1 MRFPRDALGYAPWNR
16 DGRQLFDTKGETIGV
31 IVGAGYERKK
41 FGTEWLVIETVSGR
55 RTLVPA
61 DRITRIRRS
70 VSCCRTPRATSIR
83 ARCWRA
89 MRLSPRRASGSL
101 RLHWGIGGAGP
112 NSQCMTGCGLCMA
125 NKRFEHR
132 RQSE

>member
-1 MRFPRDALGYAPWNR
+1 MDR
-16 DGRQLFDTKGETIGV
+16 DGRQLFDTKGELIGV
-31 IVGAGYERKK
+31 IAGAGYERKK

-61 DRITRIRRS
+61 DRIGESGERLVLPYPKGYVDTGP
-70 VSCCRTPRATSIR
+70 VLEGDAPLTPAGE
-83 ARCWRA
+83 
-89 MRLSPRRASGSL
+89 RLL

>member
-1 MRFPRDALGYAPWNR
+1 MDQA
-16 DGRQLFDTKGETIGV
+16 GRQLFDTKGELIGV
-31 IVGAGYERKK
+31 IAGAGYERKK
-41 FGTEWLVIETVSGR
+41 FGTEWLLIETVSGR

-61 DRITRIRRS
+61 DRITDSGERL
-70 VSCCRTPRATSIR
+70 VLPYPKGYVDTGPVLEGDAPLTPAGE
-83 ARCWRA
+83 
-89 MRLSPRRASGSL
+89 RLL

-125 NKRFEHR
+125 NQRFEHR